1 VKQRTMSVPFMTMAD
16 ANAARDASAGRDPN
30 SGANAKTGAGAGRRA
45 EGADAPKSSAVA
57 NTRAAR
63 YSLLTVEFPGRESL
77 TAGVLL
83 EDPAADRVHIRL
95 RRDWERLEPDEAEVL
110 AELEDHLV
118 AQAAEEGAAKFFAR
132 LEDTLSNTL
141 RVGDRREAIV
151 EDFPR
156 ALARLYRQHVRSEA
170 QPFVTHLPC
179 YSLAVAAGPFLESRV
194 IEPGV
199 IEGGLIED
207 QAWEEARAG
216 LRLTREMF
224 VAEIVGHSMEPL
236 IPDGSLCVFRRGVT
250 GSRQGRLVLVEAL
263 GEAGSDRYTVKRYR
277 SEKRQNDA
285 GEWSHERIRL
295 EPLNPAFE
303 AWDLDPQEDR
313 YRILAE
319 FVEVL

>member
-1 VKQRTMSVPFMTMAD
+1 ML
-16 ANAARDASAGRDPN
+16 
-30 SGANAKTGAGAGRRA
+30 
-45 EGADAPKSSAVA
+45 E
-57 NTRAAR
+57 
-63 YSLLTVEFPGRESL
+63 LPGRETI

-83 EDPAADRVHIRL
+83 EDPATDRVHIRL
-95 RRDWERLEPDEAEVL
+95 RRDWERFAPEEAEVL
-110 AELEDHLV
+110 TELEDHLLD
-118 AQAAEEGAAKFFAR
+118 QAAEEGAVRFFAR
-132 LEDTLSNTL
+132 LEDTLSNTV
-141 RVGDRREAIV
+141 RVSERREAMV

-156 ALARLYRQHVRSEA
+156 ALARLYRAHVRSEA
-170 QPFVTHLPC
+170 QPFVTHLPR
-179 YSLAVAAGPFLESRV
+179 YSLAVAAGPFLENRV
-194 IEPGV
+194 IE
-199 IEGGLIED
+199 EASE
-207 QAWEEARAG
+207 AWEEAPAG

-263 GEAGSDRYTVKRYR
+263 GEAGGDRYTVKRYR

-285 GEWSHERIRL
+285 GEWAHERIRL

-319 FVEVL
+319 FVQVL

>member
-1 VKQRTMSVPFMTMAD
+1 MPVPITTMANSGAGAD
-16 ANAARDASAGRDPN
+16 AN
-30 SGANAKTGAGAGRRA
+30 T
-45 EGADAPKSSAVA
+45 GADAGAEANARAEANAGPAAHSNTVA

-63 YSLLTVEFPGRESL
+63 YSLLTVGLPGQEII

-83 EDPAADRVHIRL
+83 EDPATDRVHIRL
-95 RRDWERLEPDEAEVL
+95 RRDWERLTPDEAEVL
-110 AELEDHLV
+110 AELEDHLL

-132 LEDTLSNTL
+132 LEDTLSNTI
-141 RVGDRREAIV
+141 RVSGRREAMV

-156 ALARLYRQHVRSEA
+156 ALALLYRQHVRSQA
-170 QPFVTHLPC
+170 QPFVTHLPR
-179 YSLAVAAGPFLESRV
+179 YSLAVAAGPFLENQV
-194 IEPGV
+194 IEPGGME
-199 IEGGLIED
+199 EGASQD
-207 QAWEEARAG
+207 QAWEEAPAG

-263 GEAGSDRYTVKRYR
+263 GEAGADRYTVKRYR

-285 GEWSHERIRL
+285 GEWAHECIRL

-319 FVEVL
+319 FVAVL